1 MHMDGILNLDKP
13 AGISSARAVDQVK
26 RLLPRKTKIGH
37 AGTLDP
43 FATGVL
49 VLLIGKGTK
58 LCERLMDQPKQY
70 EATIKFGATTAT
82 DDPESAEEAWTPKAR
97 SRNRDTGVPPVPGA
111 HEPARAVV
119 SRVEGI
125 AHGQDARVTVTPIS
139 REQVDRVVPGF
150 IGAIEQRPP
159 AFSAMK
165 VGGQRAYKL
174 ARGGAEVKLEPRTV
188 QVYSIEIL
196 DFAWP
201 LLRVRI
207 DCGRGTYI
215 RSIARDLG
223 EALDVGGHLTQLRR
237 TRVGEFAI
245 ERAVTIQQLQAD
257 GVERHLHPL
266 T

>member
-1 MHMDGILNLDKP
+1 MDGILNLDKP
-13 AGISSARAVDQVK
+13 PGISSARAVDRVK
-26 RLLPRKTKIGH
+26 QLLPRKTKIGH

-82 DDPESAEEAWTPKAR
+82 DDPESAEEPWR
-97 SRNRDTGVPPVPGA
+97 GTGDPPVSSSAKNHGQVA
-111 HEPARAVV
+111 HATMEQIRAVL
-119 SRVEGI
+119 R
-125 AHGQDARVTVTPIS
+125 R
-139 REQVDRVVPGF
+139 F
-150 IGAIEQRPP
+150 IGAIQQRPP

-165 VGGQRAYKL
+165 VDGQRAYKL
-174 ARGGAEVKLEPRTV
+174 ARGGAEVKLEPRKV
-188 QVYSIEIL
+188 QVYGIELL
-196 DFAWP
+196 DFSWP

-237 TRVGEFAI
+237 TRVGEFAV
-245 ERAVTIQQLQAD
+245 ERAVTLEQLRID
-257 GVERHLHPL
+257 GVDRHLIAFQDGGK
-266 T
+266 TGG